1 MTTMEILNLI
11 AIIIILIL
19 AVLIGQFLQNKVSIR
34 KERVEIFKK
43 LMTYRN
49 IGYTD
54 MTAVEALNQ
63 IPILFVNNKTV
74 MKEYNNF
81 IELMNSKKKDEDSS
95 DKIEKSKKKLLE
107 TMARSLHYKRINW
120 EIIETPYLP
129 PETMENRSK
138 GEKLANDMVGMFST
152 INQFLNDENKGKFE
166 ESLDLSLI
174 AQKMEIE
181 KNKKKGSKKKI
192 DI

>member
-11 AIIIILIL
+11 AIIVIPIL
-19 AVLIGQFLQNKVSIR
+19 AVLIGQFLQNRVSIR
-34 KERVEIFKK
+34 KEKVEIFKK

-54 MTAVEALNQ
+54 MAAVEALNQ
-63 IPILFVNNKTV
+63 IPILFVNNKNV

-81 IELMNSKKKDEDSS
+81 IELMNSKKKDEETVN
-95 DKIEKSKKKLLE
+95 KIGKSKKKLLE
-107 TMARSLHYKRINW
+107 SMAKSLNYKRINW

-129 PETMENRSK
+129 PETIENRSK
-138 GEKLANDMVGMFST
+138 GEKLANDMFGMLS
-152 INQFLNDENKGKFE
+152 NLSQFLNNENKDKLE

-181 KNKKKGSKKKI
+181 KNKKKGAKKKT
-192 DI
+192 DL

>member
-11 AIIIILIL
+11 AIIIIPIL

-192 DI
+192 DL

>member
-11 AIIIILIL
+11 AIIIIPIL

-174 AQKMEIE
+174 AQKIEIE

-192 DI
+192 DL